1 MLLFGDVKAVENS
14 LGSINALVVD
24 SRDHSKMT
32 RLVARI
38 KILPAD
44 SETNMENLVN
54 HLKDNIPKGME
65 LKAHAQEPIAFG
77 LNAVVG
83 DFLLDDAEGEMEKLE
98 ESIMKVEGAGE
109 IQVINISRQSVKMK

>member
-1 MLLFGDVKAVENS
+1 MCWVWIRGAIAN
-14 LGSINALVVD
+14 
-24 SRDHSKMT
+24 MT

-44 SETNMENLVN
+44 SETDMEVLADT
-54 HLKDNIPKGME
+54 LKKNVPQGME
-65 LKAHAQEPIAFG
+65 LKAHAKEPIAFG
-77 LNAVVG
+77 LNALVG

-98 ESIMKVEGAGE
+98 ESIRKVEGAGE

>member
-1 MLLFGDVKAVENS
+1 MCRVWIRGT
-14 LGSINALVVD
+14 II
-24 SRDHSKMT
+24 KMT

-44 SETNMENLVN
+44 SDTDMDSFANV
-54 HLKDNIPKGME
+54 LKSSVPDGME
-65 LKAHAQEPIAFG
+65 LKAHAKEPIAFG
-77 LNAVVG
+77 LNALVG

-98 ESIMKVEGAGE
+98 ESIKKTEGAGE